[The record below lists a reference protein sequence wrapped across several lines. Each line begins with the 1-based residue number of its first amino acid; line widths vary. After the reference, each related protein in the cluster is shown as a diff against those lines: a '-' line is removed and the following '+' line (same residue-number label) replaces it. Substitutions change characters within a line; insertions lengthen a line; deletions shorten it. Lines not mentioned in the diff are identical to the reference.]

1 MIIIY
6 MMNNFHDMKYTI
18 QIFITFTHL
27 LSLFHNY
34 LCNEAKCQFS
44 QYSVLKPNQ
53 LWWTHDGQRLPP
65 VSFNLNDYLSKFA
78 IKQGFDLTAAA
89 EGWNQMLVSSNSDVL
104 WIQQLCL
111 HSYQYASMQ
120 QNASSPPLSSSSLST
135 KRRYFQLLPLFNGM
149 IGFDE
154 DNWCSRNPMLPD
166 SNEES
171 DKLDKAFVHLIH
183 YSIRCE
189 RIIYRK
195 SYKFIVQL
203 DTTNSGLVYQCLY
216 FQPIN
221 KNEPTKIISILQS
234 KHVSLYPDESL
245 CDERAEFQ
253 SLLWIPSLSK
263 TMENLFIPC
272 PLVGGFQITSLNKI
286 TSEKP
291 ICDYQTFATLE
302 SECVTNEGIEWT
314 FDNPKCNIF
323 EANSISHHKCYAYWK
338 KDGLT
343 YTILNQDRKDDG
355 HSIFTMVFS
364 DIPEPLNPSDSQYGQ
379 NKPLWIHPGLNS
391 RYYQNSTLLLDSDN
405 ANVNTTISKSWIDQS
420 VYKSPV
426 YKLQIRRAFGICDDE
441 PTSCTKGCDHDIRNR
456 LFCYKSCPVDDKKC
470 KSSQWDSCTFKR
482 NYQGHWNYIKPPSN
496 KKQTISE
503 FHKSKWISLIF
514 GENYLMFMGETN
526 ESYLCIREVRETIQD
541 WFIIR
546 SRKQAN
552 GCQPRD
558 VCLEL
563 FQSGIQRSL
572 EMRNTNTMEFR
583 LSQSKKYGSNVKTL
597 CNFESNSF
605 SFSGKVKESST
616 ALILVRNI
624 EPFQMSNPYSD
635 PPVKCGL
642 YQIRLVGTM
651 NININYLV
659 SRWKLTGVFPLTMNH
674 YEEYQA
680 HSNNNNSESLQP
692 VNMYYDQSSV
702 EAKYGYSESRVNR
715 IKKSTFHK
723 LAVGTD
729 LKYTQPLIQNQMSK
743 IFVSCHVELSD
754 FNRTHGST
762 GEFGNKIW
770 IHSECFNQQIQSYFN
785 ASHVCLSSYNIIPV
799 GFNDKRQFILITYH
813 IKTRTYFCWIFKEI
827 KQNNIQT
834 YVVFLFDTPQC
845 QYYRLPSGDIEVNEK
860 EAIAQISLTSATCIN
875 CERKLD
881 QKSKVYSS
889 NNNLRRSNI
898 LRIQTNHLKQRQS
911 QRALRQSKQLTS
923 KSIRWQ
929 NCADIFTYL
938 LAVCLSFTVYFV
950 NRITHL

>member
-1 MIIIY
+1 MIIISI
-6 MMNNFHDMKYTI
+6 MNNFFDMKYTI
-18 QIFITFTHL
+18 QIFISFTHL

-111 HSYQYASMQ
+111 HSYQFISTK
-120 QNASSPPLSSSSLST
+120 QNASSPPLFSSSLSPR
-135 KRRYFQLLPLFNGM
+135 RRYFQLLPLFNGM

-154 DNWCSRNPMLPD
+154 DSWCSRNPMLPD
-166 SNEES
+166 SDEES
-171 DKLDKAFVHLIH
+171 DKSDKTFVRLIH

-189 RIIYRK
+189 RIIYRQ

-203 DTTNSGLVYQCLY
+203 DTTNSGPVYQCLY

-221 KNEPTKIISILQS
+221 KNEPTKIINILQS
-234 KHVSLYPDESL
+234 KHVSLHPDESL
-245 CDERAEFQ
+245 CDETAEFQ
-253 SLLWIPSLSK
+253 SILWIPSLSK
-263 TMENLFIPC
+263 TIEDLFIPC

-286 TSEKP
+286 TLEKP

-302 SECVTNEGIEWT
+302 SECVTNEGIEWI
-314 FDNPKCNIF
+314 FDDPKCNIF
-323 EANSISHHKCYAYWK
+323 EVNGISHHKCYTYWR

-355 HSIFTMVFS
+355 YSIFTMVFS

-379 NKPLWIHPGLNS
+379 NKPLWIYPGLHS
-391 RYYQNSTLLLDSDN
+391 RFYQNSSLLLDSDN
-405 ANVNTTISKSWIDQS
+405 VNVDTTIAKSWVDQS
-420 VYKSPV
+420 IYESPV

-456 LFCYKSCPVDDKKC
+456 LFCSKSCPVDDKKC

-496 KKQTISE
+496 KKQTFTE
-503 FHKSKWISLIF
+503 LHKSKWISLIF

-605 SFSGKVKESST
+605 SFNGKVKESSA

-624 EPFQMSNPYSD
+624 EPFP
-635 PPVKCGL
+635 
-642 YQIRLVGTM
+642 
-651 NININYLV
+651 
-659 SRWKLTGVFPLTMNH
+659 
-674 YEEYQA
+674 
-680 HSNNNNSESLQP
+680 
-692 VNMYYDQSSV
+692 
-702 EAKYGYSESRVNR
+702 
-715 IKKSTFHK
+715 
-723 LAVGTD
+723 VGTD

-743 IFVSCHVELSD
+743 IFVSCRVELSD
-754 FNRTHGST
+754 FNSTHSST

-770 IHSECFNQQIQSYFN
+770 IHSECFNQQILSYFN

-813 IKTRTYFCWIFKEI
+813 TKTKTYFCWIFKEI
-827 KQNNIQT
+827 RQNNIQR
-834 YVVFLFDTPQC
+834 YLAFLFDTPQC

-860 EAIAQISLTSATCIN
+860 EAIARISLTSATCIN
-875 CERKLD
+875 CERKFD
-881 QKSKVYSS
+881 QKSKVYTSKD
-889 NNNLRRSNI
+889 NLRRSNI

-923 KSIRWQ
+923 KSISWR
-929 NCADIFTYL
+929 NRADIFTYHL
-938 LAVCLSFTVYFV
+938 TVCLSFTAYFV
-950 NRITHL
+950 SRITYL

>member
-1 MIIIY
+1 
-6 MMNNFHDMKYTI
+6 
-18 QIFITFTHL
+18 
-27 LSLFHNY
+27 
-34 LCNEAKCQFS
+34 
-44 QYSVLKPNQ
+44 
-53 LWWTHDGQRLPP
+53 
-65 VSFNLNDYLSKFA
+65 
-78 IKQGFDLTAAA
+78 
-89 EGWNQMLVSSNSDVL
+89 MLVSSNSDVL

-111 HSYQYASMQ
+111 HSYQFISTK
-120 QNASSPPLSSSSLST
+120 QNASSPPLFSSSLSPR
-135 KRRYFQLLPLFNGM
+135 RRYFQLLPLFNGM

-154 DNWCSRNPMLPD
+154 DSWCSRNPMLPD
-166 SNEES
+166 SDEES
-171 DKLDKAFVHLIH
+171 DKSDKTFVRLIH

-189 RIIYRK
+189 RIIYRQ

-203 DTTNSGLVYQCLY
+203 DTTNSGPVYQCLY

-221 KNEPTKIISILQS
+221 KNEPTKIINILQS
-234 KHVSLYPDESL
+234 KHVSLHPDESL
-245 CDERAEFQ
+245 CDETAEFQ
-253 SLLWIPSLSK
+253 SILWIPSLSK
-263 TMENLFIPC
+263 TIEDLFIPC

-286 TSEKP
+286 TLEKP

-302 SECVTNEGIEWT
+302 SECVTNEGIEWI
-314 FDNPKCNIF
+314 FDDPKCNIF
-323 EANSISHHKCYAYWK
+323 EVNGISHHKCYTYWR

-355 HSIFTMVFS
+355 YSIFTMVFS

-379 NKPLWIHPGLNS
+379 NKPLWIYPGLHS
-391 RYYQNSTLLLDSDN
+391 RFYQNSSLLLDSDN
-405 ANVNTTISKSWIDQS
+405 VNVDTTIAKSWVDQS
-420 VYKSPV
+420 IYESPV

-456 LFCYKSCPVDDKKC
+456 LFCSKSCPVDDKKC

-496 KKQTISE
+496 KKQTFTE
-503 FHKSKWISLIF
+503 LHKSKWISLIF

-605 SFSGKVKESST
+605 SFNGKVKESSA

-624 EPFQMSNPYSD
+624 EPFP
-635 PPVKCGL
+635 
-642 YQIRLVGTM
+642 
-651 NININYLV
+651 
-659 SRWKLTGVFPLTMNH
+659 
-674 YEEYQA
+674 
-680 HSNNNNSESLQP
+680 
-692 VNMYYDQSSV
+692 
-702 EAKYGYSESRVNR
+702 
-715 IKKSTFHK
+715 
-723 LAVGTD
+723 VGTD

-743 IFVSCHVELSD
+743 IFVSCRVELSD
-754 FNRTHGST
+754 FNSTHSST

-770 IHSECFNQQIQSYFN
+770 IHSECFNQQILSYFN

-813 IKTRTYFCWIFKEI
+813 TKTKTYFCWIFKEI
-827 KQNNIQT
+827 RQNNIQR
-834 YVVFLFDTPQC
+834 YLAFLFDTPQC

-860 EAIAQISLTSATCIN
+860 EAIARISLTSATCIN
-875 CERKLD
+875 CERKFD
-881 QKSKVYSS
+881 QKSKVYTSKD
-889 NNNLRRSNI
+889 NLRRSNI

-923 KSIRWQ
+923 KSISWR
-929 NCADIFTYL
+929 NRADIFTYHL
-938 LAVCLSFTVYFV
+938 TVCLSFTAYFV
-950 NRITHL
+950 SRITYL